1 MSTAFKYG
9 DNVNTDVILPGQYLN
24 ISDSATLALHA
35 MEGIDPSFRDRVR
48 PGDVLVAGKNFGC
61 GSSREHA
68 PMALKAAGIGVVLA
82 ASFARIF
89 FRNAI
94 NIGLPVLEC
103 ADAVLATAEGDILDI
118 DLARGEIVNRSK
130 GLVFQAAPLPPFIQ
144 DMISA
149 GGLIQHVKNTLS
161 SRGRLSNTM

>member
-1 MSTAFKYG
+1 MSTALKYG

-35 MEGIDPSFRDRVR
+35 MEGIDPSFRTRAR

-68 PMALKAAGIGVVLA
+68 PMALKASRVGVVLA

-89 FRNAI
+89 YRNAI
-94 NIGLPVLEC
+94 NIGLPLLEC
-103 ADAVLATAEGDILDI
+103 EEAVRATADGDTLEV
-118 DLARGEIVNRSK
+118 DLARGEIVNRSR
-130 GLVFQAAPLPPFIQ
+130 GMVFAAAPLPPFIRE
-144 DMISA
+144 MIAA
-149 GGLIQHVKNTLS
+149 GGLIQHIRKTLA
-161 SRGRLSNTM
+161 

>member
-1 MSTAFKYG
+1 MSTALKYG

-35 MEGIDPSFRDRVR
+35 MEGIDPSFRTRVR

-68 PMALKAAGIGVVLA
+68 PMALKASGVGVVLA

-103 ADAVLATAEGDILDI
+103 PDAVLATADGDILDI

-130 GLVFQAAPLPPFIQ
+130 GLVFTAAPLPPFIQ
-144 DMISA
+144 EMISA
-149 GGLIQHVKNTLS
+149 GGLIQHVRNTL
-161 SRGRLSNTM
+161 T

>member
-35 MEGIDPSFRDRVR
+35 MEGIDPSFRNRVR

-103 ADAVLATAEGDILDI
+103 ADAVLATADGDILDI
-118 DLARGEIVNRSK
+118 DLTRGDIVNRSR
-130 GLVFQAAPLPPFIQ
+130 GLVFKAAPLPPFIQ
-144 DMISA
+144 EMISA
-149 GGLIQHVKNTLS
+149 GGLMQHIKNTLS
-161 SRGRLSNTM
+161 SRGRLTNAM

>member
-1 MSTAFKYG
+1 MSTALTYG

-24 ISDSATLALHA
+24 ISDPATLALHA
-35 MEGIDPSFRDRVR
+35 MEGIDPSFRTRVR

-68 PMALKAAGIGVVLA
+68 PMALKASHISVVIA
-82 ASFARIF
+82 ISFARIF

-103 ADAVLATAEGDILDI
+103 EDAVLATADGDMLDV
-118 DLARGEIVNRSK
+118 DLARGKIVNRTK
-130 GLVFQAAPLPPFIQ
+130 GMVFSTAPLPPFIQ
-144 DMISA
+144 EMISA
-149 GGLIQHVKNTLS
+149 GGLIQHIRKTL
-161 SRGRLSNTM
+161 T

>member
-1 MSTAFKYG
+1 MSTALKYG

-24 ISDSATLALHA
+24 ISDSATLGLHA
-35 MEGIDPSFRDRVR
+35 MEGIDPGFRTRVR

-68 PMALKAAGIGVVLA
+68 PMALKASGIGVVLA

-103 ADAVLATAEGDILDI
+103 AEAVLATADGDVLDV
-118 DLARGEIVNRSK
+118 DLARGKIVNRTQGMTFST
-130 GLVFQAAPLPPFIQ
+130 APLPPFIQ
-144 DMISA
+144 EMILA
-149 GGLIQHVKNTLS
+149 GGLIQHIKKTL
-161 SRGRLSNTM
+161 T

>member
-1 MSTAFKYG
+1 MSTALKYG

-35 MEGIDPSFRDRVR
+35 MEGIDPSFRTRVR

-68 PMALKAAGIGVVLA
+68 PMALKASGVGVVLA

-103 ADAVLATAEGDILDI
+103 ADAVLATADGDILDI

-130 GLVFQAAPLPPFIQ
+130 GLVFTAVPLPPFIQ
-144 DMISA
+144 EMISA
-149 GGLIQHVKNTLS
+149 GGLIQHIRNTL
-161 SRGRLSNTM
+161 T

>member
-1 MSTAFKYG
+1 MSTALKYG

-35 MEGIDPSFRDRVR
+35 MEGIDPSFKTRVR
-48 PGDVLVAGKNFGC
+48 PGDVVVAGKNFGC

-103 ADAVLATAEGDILDI
+103 ADAVLATADGDILDI
-118 DLARGEIVNRSK
+118 DLAGGEIVNRSK
-130 GLVFQAAPLPPFIQ
+130 GLVFRAAPLPPFIQ
-144 DMISA
+144 EMISA
-149 GGLIQHVKNTLS
+149 GGLIQHIRNTL
-161 SRGRLSNTM
+161 T

>member
-1 MSTAFKYG
+1 MSTALKYG

-35 MEGIDPSFRDRVR
+35 MEGIDPSFRTRVR
-48 PGDVLVAGKNFGC
+48 PGDVVVAGKNFGC

-68 PMALKAAGIGVVLA
+68 PMALKASGVGVVLA

-103 ADAVLATAEGDILDI
+103 ADAVLAIADGDILDI

-130 GLVFQAAPLPPFIQ
+130 GLVSTAAPLPPFIQ
-144 DMISA
+144 EMILA
-149 GGLIQHVKNTLS
+149 GGLIQHIRNSLTRPPPLQ
-161 SRGRLSNTM
+161 

>member
-1 MSTAFKYG
+1 MSTALKYG
-9 DNVNTDVILPGQYLN
+9 DSVNTDVILPGQYLN
-24 ISDSATLALHA
+24 ISDPASLALHA

-68 PMALKAAGIGVVLA
+68 PLALKASGIGVVLA

-94 NIGLPVLEC
+94 NIGLPLLEC
-103 ADAVLATAEGDILDI
+103 EAAVLATADGDTLDV

-130 GLVFQAAPLPPFIQ
+130 GMVFTAAPLPPFIRE
-144 DMISA
+144 MMAA
-149 GGLIQHVKNTLS
+149 GGLIPHIRKTL
-161 SRGRLSNTM
+161 T

>member
-1 MSTAFKYG
+1 MSRALKYG
-9 DNVNTDVILPGQYLN
+9 DNVNTDLILPGQYLN
-24 ISDSATLALHA
+24 ITDPATLALHA
-35 MEGIDPSFRDRVR
+35 MEGIDTGFVQKVR

-68 PMALKAAGIGVVLA
+68 PMALKASQIGAVLA

-94 NIGLPVLEC
+94 NIGLPLLEC
-103 ADAVLATAEGDILDI
+103 EDAAVATADGDILEI
-118 DLARGEIVNRSK
+118 DLTRGTIVNRSK
-130 GLVFQAAPLPPFIQ
+130 GRSFTAAPLPPFIQ

-149 GGLIQHVKNTLS
+149 GGLIQHIRNTVAQS
-161 SRGRLSNTM
+161 P

>member
-1 MSTAFKYG
+1 MSKALKYG

-24 ISDSATLALHA
+24 IIDPATLALHA
-35 MEGIDPSFRDRVR
+35 MEGIDPSFATRVR
-48 PGDVLVAGKNFGC
+48 PGDVLVAGRNFGC

-68 PMALKAAGIGVVLA
+68 PMALKASRISVVLA

-94 NIGLPVLEC
+94 NIGLPLLEC
-103 ADAVLATAEGDILDI
+103 EDAVLATEDGDILDV

-130 GLVFQAAPLPPFIQ
+130 GLFFTAAPLPAFIQ

-149 GGLIQHVKNTLS
+149 GGLIQHIRKTLTQS
-161 SRGRLSNTM
+161 PPPQ

>member
-1 MSTAFKYG
+1 MSTALKYG

-35 MEGIDPSFRDRVR
+35 MEDIDPSFRTRVR

-68 PMALKAAGIGVVLA
+68 PMALKASRVGVVLA

-89 FRNAI
+89 YRNAI
-94 NIGLPVLEC
+94 NIGLPLLEC
-103 ADAVLATAEGDILDI
+103 EEAVLATADGDTLDV
-118 DLARGEIVNRSK
+118 DLAWGEIVNRSK
-130 GLVFQAAPLPPFIQ
+130 GMVFAAAPLPPFIRE
-144 DMISA
+144 MIAA
-149 GGLIQHVKNTLS
+149 GGLIQHIRKTL
-161 SRGRLSNTM
+161 T